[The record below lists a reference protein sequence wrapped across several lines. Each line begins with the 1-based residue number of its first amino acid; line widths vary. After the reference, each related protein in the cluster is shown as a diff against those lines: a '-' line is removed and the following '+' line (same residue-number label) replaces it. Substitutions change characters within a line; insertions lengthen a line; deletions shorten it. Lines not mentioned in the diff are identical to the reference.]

1 MEMTPVEFDALR
13 AAAEAAYAVIDFARM
28 REIGT
33 QMLTAG
39 ERSGDPEHVAY
50 GQLYQGWANIHLQAG
65 EGAKTALHAALAFF
79 RANDRNVEIA
89 QTLTC
94 LASIAIDVDVDAA
107 ESRRLFEEA
116 WPIVRE
122 VGTKQQAAAL
132 RGNLGEVCRLEGDLK
147 TATQCAHESLDMWRA
162 LDDPMRSAWQL
173 TNIAHNEILSRRYSS
188 AIRSLD
194 LACDELT
201 RAPNP
206 LCVTWCF
213 DVWIILA
220 VKLGQLDVGARLLG
234 FVEWLRMDD
243 GLYRQQGMLPYLSEP
258 IERLSRAFTDEE
270 MQAFARDGERLSFF
284 DARDLAST
292 LHAHIR

>member
-1 MEMTPVEFDALR
+1 METSRGEFDALR
-13 AAAEAAYAVIDFARM
+13 VAAEEAYAAIDFARM
-28 REIGT
+28 REIGVA
-33 QMLTAG
+33 MLSLG
-39 ERSGDPEHVAY
+39 ERSGDPEHIAY
-50 GQLYQGWANIHLQAG
+50 GHLYVGWANIHLQAG
-65 EGAKTALHAALAFF
+65 EGAKAALHSALAFF
-79 RANDRNVEIA
+79 RSGNRKLEIA
-89 QTLTC
+89 QALTC

-116 WPIVRE
+116 WPLVQE
-122 VGTKQQAAAL
+122 VGTKEQAAAL

-147 TATQCAHESLDMWRA
+147 SATQCAHESLEMWRA
-162 LDDPMRSAWQL
+162 LDDPMRAAWQL

-220 VKLGQLDVGARLLG
+220 VKLEQLEIAARLLG

-258 IERLSRAFTDEE
+258 IERLARAFSYEE
-270 MQAFARDGERLSFF
+270 MQTFTRDGERLSFF
-284 DARDLAST
+284 DAREIALG
-292 LHAHIR
+292 LHAHIK

>member
-1 MEMTPVEFDALR
+1 MELSPGEFDALR
-13 AAAEAAYAVIDFARM
+13 TAAEEAYAAIDFARM

-33 QMLTAG
+33 QMLAAG
-39 ERSGDPEHVAY
+39 AQSDDPEQTAY
-50 GQLYQGWANIHLQAG
+50 GHLYQGWANIHLQAG
-65 EGAKTALHAALAFF
+65 QGSKTALRAALAYF
-79 RANDRNVEIA
+79 RENDRKLETA
-89 QTLTC
+89 QALTC

-116 WPIVRE
+116 WPLVKE
-122 VGTKQQAAAL
+122 VGTKEQAAAL

-147 TATQCAHESLDMWRA
+147 AATECAHESLDMWRA
-162 LDDPMRSAWQL
+162 LDDPMRAAWQL
-173 TNIAHNEILSRRYSS
+173 TNIAHNELLSRRYSS

-220 VKLGQLDVGARLLG
+220 VKLGQLEVAARLLG
-234 FVEWLRMDD
+234 YVEWLRMDD
-243 GLYRQQGMLPYLSEP
+243 GVYRQQGMLPYLSEP
-258 IERLSRAFTDEE
+258 IERVSRAFSDEE
-270 MQAFARDGERLSFF
+270 MQTFTRDGEHLSFF
-284 DARDLAST
+284 DARELAST

>member
-1 MEMTPVEFDALR
+1 VDISSGEFEALR
-13 AAAEAAYAVIDFARM
+13 AQAEAAYAAIDFARM
-28 REIGT
+28 RAIGQ
-33 QMLTAG
+33 QMLAAG
-39 ERSGDPEHVAY
+39 KPSGNAEQIAY
-50 GQLYQGWANIHLQAG
+50 GKLYVGWANIHLQAG
-65 EGAKTALHAALAFF
+65 QGSKAALTSALDFF
-79 RANDRNVEIA
+79 RATGRKLESA

-116 WPIVRE
+116 WPLVQE

-147 TATQCAHESLDMWRA
+147 TATECAHEALEMWRA
-162 LDDPMRSAWQL
+162 LDEPMRAAWQL
-173 TNIAHNEILSRRYSS
+173 TNIAHNELLSRRYAS
-188 AIRSLD
+188 AIRSLE

-220 VKLGQLDVGARLLG
+220 VKLEQFELAARLLG
-234 FVEWLRMDD
+234 FVEGLRTGD

-258 IERLSRAFTDEE
+258 IERLSRTLSHEEMEAFTL
-270 MQAFARDGERLSFF
+270 AGERLSFF
-284 DARDLAST
+284 DARDLALT

>member
-1 MEMTPVEFDALR
+1 MESSSLEFQNLR
-13 AAAEAAYAVIDFARM
+13 AAAEAAYEAIDFARM
-28 REIGT
+28 REIGL
-33 QMLTAG
+33 QMLGAG
-39 ERSGDPEHVAY
+39 ERSDDAEQIAY
-50 GQLYQGWANIHLQAG
+50 GHLYQGWANIHLQAG
-65 EGAKTALHAALAFF
+65 QGSKAALHAALTFF
-79 RANDRNVEIA
+79 RTNGRKLEIA

-116 WPIVRE
+116 WPLVQE

-147 TATQCAHESLDMWRA
+147 AATECAHESLEMWRA
-162 LDDPMRSAWQL
+162 LDDPMRAAWQL
-173 TNIAHNEILSRRYSS
+173 TNIAHNEILVRRYSS

-220 VKLGQLDVGARLLG
+220 VKLEQLEVAARLLG

-258 IERLSRAFTDEE
+258 IERLSRAFSDEE
-270 MQAFARDGERLSFF
+270 MQSFARDGERLSFF
-284 DARDLAST
+284 DARELASI
-292 LHAHIR
+292 LHAYVK

>member
-1 MEMTPVEFDALR
+1 METSPVDFDALR
-13 AAAEAAYAVIDFARM
+13 AAAEEAYAAIDFARM
-28 REIGT
+28 REIGIA
-33 QMLTAG
+33 MLAAG
-39 ERSGDPEHVAY
+39 EQSNNAEQTAFGN
-50 GQLYQGWANIHLQAG
+50 LYQGWANIHLQAG
-65 EGAKTALHAALAFF
+65 EGAKAALHSALAFF
-79 RANDRNVEIA
+79 RANDRKLETA

-116 WPIVRE
+116 WPLVQE

-147 TATQCAHESLDMWRA
+147 AATQCAHESLEMWRA
-162 LDDPMRSAWQL
+162 LDDPMRAAWQH
-173 TNIAHNEILSRRYSS
+173 TNIAHNEILSRRYAS

-206 LCVTWCF
+206 LCVSWCF

-220 VKLGQLDVGARLLG
+220 VKLEQFEVAARLLG
-234 FVEWLRMDD
+234 FVEWLRTDD

-258 IERLSRAFTDEE
+258 IERLSRAFSYEE
-270 MQAFARDGERLSFF
+270 MQELARDGERLSFF
-284 DARDLAST
+284 DARDLAFA
-292 LHAHIR
+292 LHAHIK

>member
-1 MEMTPVEFDALR
+1 MENSPVEFDALR
-13 AAAEAAYAVIDFARM
+13 AEAERAYEAIDFARM
-28 REIGT
+28 REIGA
-33 QMLTAG
+33 QMLAIG
-39 ERSGDPEHVAY
+39 ERDENAECVAY
-50 GQLYQGWANIHLQAG
+50 GRLYQGWANIHLQAG
-65 EGAKTALHAALAFF
+65 EGSKAALHAALAFF
-79 RANDRNVEIA
+79 KTNGRTLEIA

-116 WPIVRE
+116 WPLVQA
-122 VGTKQQAAAL
+122 VGTKKQAAAL

-147 TATQCAHESLDMWRA
+147 AATECAHESLDMWRA
-162 LDDPMRSAWQL
+162 LDDPMRVAWQL

-194 LACDELT
+194 LACGELT

-220 VKLGQLDVGARLLG
+220 VKLGQLDVAAKLLG

-258 IERLSRAFTDEE
+258 IERLSRAFSYEE
-270 MQAFARDGERLSFF
+270 MQAFAREGERLSFF
-284 DARDLAST
+284 DARELALG